1 MRPVAYFE
9 ARAMLQ
15 RATSRALLSV
25 HRACVSAHNASSRLA
40 AAQVPRARRR
50 VASSVVAMATPKD
63 GERVWPEECKVEVDG
78 KLYRRCAAALVFN
91 TNGDV
96 LVGERTDRPGSWGM
110 PQGGIEV
117 RDAAPIFH
125 PIIPHPR

>member
-1 MRPVAYFE
+1 
-9 ARAMLQ
+9 MLQ

-63 GERVWPEECKVEVDG
+63 GERVWPEEARWRSTASYTAG
-78 KLYRRCAAALVFN
+78 ARAALVFN

-96 LVGERTDRPGSWGM
+96 LVGERTDRPGSCGM